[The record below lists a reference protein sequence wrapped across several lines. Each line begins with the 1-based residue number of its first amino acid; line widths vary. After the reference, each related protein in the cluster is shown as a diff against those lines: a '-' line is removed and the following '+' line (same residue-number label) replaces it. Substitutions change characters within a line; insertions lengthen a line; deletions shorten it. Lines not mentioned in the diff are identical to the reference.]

1 MLILPDTWRNKSL
14 LNPKFMETPLVQ
26 YSNICKKALGY
37 RDEAEK
43 HFDSI
48 VQEISSAR
56 EKKDVARLEMH
67 RSNITMT
74 FESLKNHV
82 ISIQLSEMKKLAHI
96 NVDELDLVMKG
107 AENTLATIA
116 HQNAALKGAIGM
128 TAFIPD
134 KK

>member
-1 MLILPDTWRNKSL
+1 MK
-14 LNPKFMETPLVQ
+14 TPLVQ

-48 VQEISSAR
+48 IEEISSAR
-56 EKKDVARLEMH
+56 EKKDIARLEMH
-67 RSNITMT
+67 RSNITTM
-74 FESLKNHV
+74 FESLKNNV
-82 ISIQLSEMKKLAHI
+82 VSIQLSDIKKLAHI

-107 AENTLATIA
+107 AENALATIA